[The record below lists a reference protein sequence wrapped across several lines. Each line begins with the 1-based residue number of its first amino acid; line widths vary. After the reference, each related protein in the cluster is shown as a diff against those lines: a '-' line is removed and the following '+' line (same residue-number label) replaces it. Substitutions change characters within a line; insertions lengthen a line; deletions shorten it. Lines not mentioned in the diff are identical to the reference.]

1 MWIFLL
7 HLTIVQDGEE
17 KEEDQVKRNLQ
28 VTLTT
33 QLWGKKEVDLNSM
46 AKESKLIK
54 KHHDQW
60 LQDNGYHYKLGAM
73 IAKVKKETK
82 WRDIFKIVDEAQKRL
97 KGEK

>member
-1 MWIFLL
+1 MFPSL
-7 HLTIVQDGEE
+7 LTIVKDA
-17 KEEDQVKRNLQ
+17 EEDEDDQEKINLQ

-33 QLWGKKEVDLNSM
+33 QLGVKMV
-46 AKESKLIK
+46 KESKLIK

-60 LQDNGYHYKLGAM
+60 RQDNGYHYKLGAM

-82 WRDIFKIVDEAQKRL
+82 WRDIFKIVEKAQKKL

>member
-1 MWIFLL
+1 MYPSL
-7 HLTIVQDGEE
+7 LTIDKDVEE
-17 KEEDQVKRNLQ
+17 NEDDQVKRNLQ

-33 QLWGKKEVDLNSM
+33 QLGVKMV
-46 AKESKLIK
+46 KESKLIK

-60 LQDNGYHYKLGAM
+60 RRDNGYHYKLGAM

-97 KGEK
+97 KGGK

>member
-1 MWIFLL
+1 MFPSL
-7 HLTIVQDGEE
+7 LTIVKDLE
-17 KEEDQVKRNLQ
+17 KAEDEEDREKINLQ

-33 QLWGKKEVDLNSM
+33 QLGVKMV
-46 AKESKLIK
+46 KESKLIK

-60 LQDNGYHYKLGAM
+60 RRDNGYHYKLGAM

-82 WRDIFKIVDEAQKRL
+82 WRDIFKIVDKAQKKL